1 MVLRTKPPQTLMKPR
16 VFIVFISCECLCAR
30 RRTPPSPLGTRH
42 GPRGLVEPSW
52 HVLSPGCRAV
62 CIQTSRRRG
71 RRVVRRVEEF
81 DLSQAVGVGWLTA
94 AAGIAIR
101 SASCQQPRV
110 AALVGAAA
118 AIGLCAVARR
128 RHRPSD
134 LRSSCSS
141 CCQSSA
147 LTHLTRRARIV
158 RRAKQDTCSCKQC
171 ENLVAPLS
179 GGAALEE
186 AAAWEAKQ
194 MEAARHAKELLLAEV
209 ERLSAARAK
218 GKKGK
223 KKKKN
228 VGVGDTGAARLNE
241 EMLCS

>member
-1 MVLRTKPPQTLMKPR
+1 MFNRPGG
-16 VFIVFISCECLCAR
+16 ELCM
-30 RRTPPSPLGTRH
+30 
-42 GPRGLVEPSW
+42 
-52 HVLSPGCRAV
+52 
-62 CIQTSRRRG
+62 QTSRRRG
-71 RRVVRRVEEF
+71 RRMAGPTSVEEF
-81 DLSQAVGVGWLTA
+81 DLVT
-94 AAGIAIR
+94 
-101 SASCQQPRV
+101 PF
-110 AALVGAAA
+110 
-118 AIGLCAVARR
+118 
-128 RHRPSD
+128 
-134 LRSSCSS
+134 
-141 CCQSSA
+141 
-147 LTHLTRRARIV
+147 
-158 RRAKQDTCSCKQC
+158 
-171 ENLVAPLS
+171 S

>member
-1 MVLRTKPPQTLMKPR
+1 MRPPQPTL
-16 VFIVFISCECLCAR
+16 FTTGHE
-30 RRTPPSPLGTRH
+30 SPAS
-42 GPRGLVEPSW
+42 SW
-52 HVLSPGCRAV
+52 HVLSPGWRAV
-62 CIQTSRRRG
+62 CTQTSRPMADARM
-71 RRVVRRVEEF
+71 VRPVAEF
-81 DLSQAVGVGWLTA
+81 DLSSAVGVGGLTA

-141 CCQSSA
+141 CSSCCQSSA
-147 LTHLTRRARIV
+147 LTHLTRRTRIV

-171 ENLVAPLS
+171 ENLGAPLS

-186 AAAWEAKQ
+186 AAAWEAQQ
-194 MEAARHAKELLLAEV
+194 MEAARHAKELQSQYWGRQRQQRARRDWR
-209 ERLSAARAK
+209 RLS
-218 GKKGK
+218 G
-223 KKKKN
+223 
-228 VGVGDTGAARLNE
+228 
-241 EMLCS
+241 

>member
-1 MVLRTKPPQTLMKPR
+1 MFNRPGGGL
-16 VFIVFISCECLCAR
+16 FAR
-30 RRTPPSPLGTRH
+30 RR
-42 GPRGLVEPSW
+42 LV
-52 HVLSPGCRAV
+52 AV
-62 CIQTSRRRG
+62 ADAWL
-71 RRVVRRVEEF
+71 VRRVEEF
-81 DLSQAVGVGWLTA
+81 DLSQAVGVGGLTA

-101 SASCQQPRV
+101 SASCQQPRHV
-110 AALVGAAA
+110 L
-118 AIGLCAVARR
+118 
-128 RHRPSD
+128 
-134 LRSSCSS
+134 
-141 CCQSSA
+141 
-147 LTHLTRRARIV
+147 
-158 RRAKQDTCSCKQC
+158 KQC

-218 GKKGK
+218 SKKGK

-228 VGVGDTGAARLNE
+228 VDVGDTGAARLNE

>member
-1 MVLRTKPPQTLMKPR
+1 MFNRPGGGL
-16 VFIVFISCECLCAR
+16 FAR
-30 RRTPPSPLGTRH
+30 RR
-42 GPRGLVEPSW
+42 LV
-52 HVLSPGCRAV
+52 AV
-62 CIQTSRRRG
+62 ADAWL
-71 RRVVRRVEEF
+71 VRRVEEF
-81 DLSQAVGVGWLTA
+81 DLSQAVGVGGLTA

-134 LRSSCSS
+134 LRSSCSSCSS

-186 AAAWEAKQ
+186 AAAWEAQQ
-194 MEAARHAKELLLAEV
+194 MEAARHAKELQSQYWGRQRQQRARRDWR
-209 ERLSAARAK
+209 RLS
-218 GKKGK
+218 G
-223 KKKKN
+223 
-228 VGVGDTGAARLNE
+228 
-241 EMLCS
+241 

>member
-1 MVLRTKPPQTLMKPR
+1 MADARMVRP
-16 VFIVFISCECLCAR
+16 VA
-30 RRTPPSPLGTRH
+30 
-42 GPRGLVEPSW
+42 
-52 HVLSPGCRAV
+52 
-62 CIQTSRRRG
+62 
-71 RRVVRRVEEF
+71 EF
-81 DLSQAVGVGWLTA
+81 DLSSAVGVGGLTA

-110 AALVGAAA
+110 AALVAQQQRLTFA
-118 AIGLCAVARR
+118 
-128 RHRPSD
+128 PSLD
-134 LRSSCSS
+134 GVTAHPTCE
-141 CCQSSA
+141 SSA

-171 ENLVAPLS
+171 ENLVVPLS

-194 MEAARHAKELLLAEV
+194 MENARHAKEPLLAEV

-228 VGVGDTGAARLNE
+228 VGVGDTGAAGLNE
-241 EMLCS
+241 EMLSCS

>member
-1 MVLRTKPPQTLMKPR
+1 MFYRPGVGL
-16 VFIVFISCECLCAR
+16 SAYR
-30 RRTPPSPLGTRH
+30 R
-42 GPRGLVEPSW
+42 LV
-52 HVLSPGCRAV
+52 AV
-62 CIQTSRRRG
+62 ADAWL
-71 RRVVRRVEEF
+71 VRRVEEF
-81 DLSQAVGVGWLTA
+81 DLSQAVGVGGLTA

-118 AIGLCAVARR
+118 AIDLCAVARR

-134 LRSSCSS
+134 PRSSCSSCSS

-179 GGAALEE
+179 GGAARKRQRG
-186 AAAWEAKQ
+186 KQ
-194 MEAARHAKELLLAEV
+194 SRWRRRGMPRSCCWR
-209 ERLSAARAK
+209 RLS
-218 GKKGK
+218 G
-223 KKKKN
+223 
-228 VGVGDTGAARLNE
+228 
-241 EMLCS
+241 